1 MALCPKKQRKLWIWL
16 AYSRAK
22 KRIVAVEV
30 GSRGDK
36 PLKRLWAKVMQHKPF
51 AVCTDKWK
59 VYRKIIPA
67 DLLIQSKKHTHN
79 IEAQNSS
86 LRDFI
91 KRYNRKTKAYSK
103 SDEMAELA
111 VYIHFFYNI
120 LVSNANN
127 ITTYLNNELLNGQYK
142 KNYY

>member
-1 MALCPKKQRKLWIWL
+1 VALRPKKQRKLWIWL

-22 KRIVAVEV
+22 KRIIACEI

-36 PLKRLWAKVMQHKPF
+36 PLKRLWAKVRTHSPF

-59 VYRKIIPA
+59 VYPKVIPA
-67 DLLIQSKKHTHN
+67 NLLIQSKKYTHN

-86 LRDFI
+86 LRDSI

-103 SDEMAELA
+103 SQEMAELA
-111 VYIHFFYNI
+111 VYIHFFYKYMI
-120 LVSNANN
+120 
-127 ITTYLNNELLNGQYK
+127 G
-142 KNYY
+142 

>member
-22 KRIVAVEV
+22 KRIIAVEV

-36 PLKRLWAKVMQHKPF
+36 PLKRLWAKVRKHNPF

-59 VYRKIIPA
+59 VYRKIIQA
-67 DLLIQSKKHTHN
+67 NWLIQSKKYTHN
-79 IEAQNSS
+79 IEAQNSL

-91 KRYNRKTKAYSK
+91 KRFNRKTKAYSK
-103 SDEMAELA
+103 SKQVAELA
-111 VYIHFFYNI
+111 VYIHFFYNMYI
-120 LVSNANN
+120 
-127 ITTYLNNELLNGQYK
+127 
-142 KNYY
+142 